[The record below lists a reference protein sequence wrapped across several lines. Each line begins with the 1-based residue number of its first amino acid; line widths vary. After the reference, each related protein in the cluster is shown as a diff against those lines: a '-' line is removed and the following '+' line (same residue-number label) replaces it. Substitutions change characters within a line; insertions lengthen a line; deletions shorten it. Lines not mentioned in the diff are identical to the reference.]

1 MPAKRKGMEVR
12 QTTSIR
18 LEPSDKEKI
27 KLIFGSVQV
36 WIDQCLEV
44 LNKTKAVKNEKDSS
58 N

>member
-1 MPAKRKGMEVR
+1 MSRNKKGNELRKVV
-12 QTTSIR
+12 SIR
-18 LEPSDKEKI
+18 MQPSDKEKI